1 MEGIPDIHLSLK
13 RYQDT
18 THGGVAE
25 DITVKVGE
33 ANPNTF
39 TRHGSHGYSVTE
51 KLLAAAYIAGAIS
64 MRDHLSFDGGFE
76 RAIETIEALQNRSG
90 SEHEFTL

>member
-1 MEGIPDIHLSLK
+1 MEGIPDIHLSLN
-13 RYQDT
+13 RYQDK
-18 THGGVAE
+18 THGEIAE
-25 DITVKVGE
+25 EITVKVGE

-39 TRHGSHGYSVTE
+39 TRHNSDSYPVMA

-76 RAIETIEALQNRSG
+76 RAIETIEALQNRPG